1 MREVCRT
8 RRGGIAGYS
17 LLQIHALRLQVRV
30 RTRSPRALKEH
41 HNDSS
46 RGCEMNTIVRAI
58 GVLGLAATL
67 GACAVVPA
75 GPGYVGG
82 PGVAVVPPPVVVA
95 PAPVFRPYWGGYGG
109 YGYYGHRHWRRW

>member
-8 RRGGIAGYS
+8 RRAGIAGYS
-17 LLQIHALRLQVRV
+17 LLQIHALRLQVQV
-30 RTRSPRALKEH
+30 RTRSPGALKEH

-82 PGVAVVPPPVVVA
+82 PGVAVVRGQCITPRDFKSAQVFFLRRISARISPNSRPV
-95 PAPVFRPYWGGYGG
+95 
-109 YGYYGHRHWRRW
+109 